1 MTKFKKTF
9 ATALTLALVFG
20 VGSKAFADEDTDSL
34 FNILTTDIAENQED
48 KSQEGEKDKNNN
60 YETDPAYK
68 EEFDARFNLY
78 ERIILAKEMAN
89 IEIDGFIDILNKKA
103 ATKEDLE
110 KALGE
115 INKLIDESDEKI
127 ALDLDIDGVKR
138 NVRDY
143 ILYGKLFFLDNLDK
157 KDIKNL
163 YLFYEATVNSYTF
176 TRSSDEEK
184 KPLMPVLE
192 EIYDYILEIDEK
204 VKGKI
209 EITEEDKTK
218 TNDLINKLEK
228 ALEEKIK
235 ENANTESTEVEKTS
249 YQTGGDEVNGELN
262 EDSAFYK
269 SDREGIKDAYK
280 NLPLSQRT
288 FLDNINTKKDDYIT
302 EEEIE
307 ANGQYTLP
315 LEDDNFIKPFFG
327 NPEENKE
334 EENKSAEV
342 TSTEI
347 ENQEENQTQTPA
359 TTPKNPQG
367 DKPETVTISQGKNT
381 QASEEKEEVK
391 KEDAPTLLTRA
402 ASQVKTG
409 IKSIGYLGIILVV
422 AIIAFVVLNKK
433 KEDK

>member
-48 KSQEGEKDKNNN
+48 KSREGENAKANN

-78 ERIILAKEMAN
+78 ERIILAKEMGN

-184 KPLMPVLE
+184 KPLMPALE

-249 YQTGGDEVNGELN
+249 YQTSGEEVDGELN

-280 NLPLSQRT
+280 NLPLSQRP
-288 FLDNINTKKDDYIT
+288 FLDNINTNNDDYVD
-302 EEEIE
+302 EEEIKATGE
-307 ANGQYTLP
+307 YSLP
-315 LEDDNFIKPFFG
+315 LEDDNIRKPFYC
-327 NPEENKE
+327 NPDKE
-334 EENKSAEV
+334 EKKSVELESKEV
-342 TSTEI
+342 ASETKKEETSKE
-347 ENQEENQTQTPA
+347 A
-359 TTPKNPQG
+359 TTTAPNPNSSNP
-367 DKPETVTISQGKNT
+367 PETVTLSQGENT
-381 QASEEKEEVK
+381 QGTEEKEEVK

>member
-1 MTKFKKTF
+1 MIKFKKTF

-20 VGSKAFADEDTDSL
+20 VGSKAFADEDTGSL

-48 KSQEGEKDKNNN
+48 KSQEGEKAKANN
-60 YETDPAYK
+60 YETDPSYK

-78 ERIILAKEMAN
+78 ERIILAKEMGN

-110 KALGE
+110 KSLGE

-184 KPLMPVLE
+184 KPLMPTLE

-209 EITEEDKTK
+209 EISEEDKTK

-249 YQTGGDEVNGELN
+249 YQTGGEEVDGELN

-288 FLDNINTKKDDYIT
+288 FLDNINTNNDDYVDD
-302 EEEIE
+302 EEIK
-307 ANGQYTLP
+307 ANGEYTLP
-315 LEDDNFIKPFFG
+315 LEDDNFLKPFYG
-327 NPEENKE
+327 NPDKE
-334 EENKSAEV
+334 EKKSVELESKEV
-342 TSTEI
+342 ASETKK
-347 ENQEENQTQTPA
+347 EEPSKEA
-359 TTPKNPQG
+359 TTTAPNPNSSNP
-367 DKPETVTISQGKNT
+367 PETVTLSQGENT
-381 QASEEKEEVK
+381 QGTEEKEEVK

>member
-48 KSQEGEKDKNNN
+48 KSQEGEKDKDNN
-60 YETDPAYK
+60 YETDPSYK

-78 ERIILAKEMAN
+78 ERIILAKEMGN
-89 IEIDGFIDILNKKA
+89 IDIDGFVDILNKKA

-209 EITEEDKTK
+209 EISEENKTK

-249 YQTGGDEVNGELN
+249 YQTGGEEVDGELN

-269 SDREGIKDAYK
+269 SDREGIKEAYA
-280 NLPLSQRT
+280 NLDKRQRE
-288 FLDNINTKKDDYIT
+288 FLDQINKDNNDEIS
-302 EEEIE
+302 EEEITE
-307 ANGQYTLP
+307 GGYSLP
-315 LEDDNFIKPFFG
+315 LEGPSEFIKPFLVSQTDKKSV
-327 NPEENKE
+327 ELESKEVASETNKE
-334 EENKSAEV
+334 EPSKE
-342 TSTEI
+342 
-347 ENQEENQTQTPA
+347 A
-359 TTPKNPQG
+359 TTTAPNPNSSNP
-367 DKPETVTISQGKNT
+367 PETVTLSQGENT
-381 QASEEKEEVK
+381 QGTEEKEEVK

-409 IKSIGYLGIILVV
+409 IKSIGYLGIILVI

>member
-48 KSQEGEKDKNNN
+48 KSQEGEKDKDNN

-78 ERIILAKEMAN
+78 QRIILAKEMGN

-110 KALGE
+110 KALVE

-138 NVRDY
+138 DVRDY

-249 YQTGGDEVNGELN
+249 YQTGGDEVDGELN

-269 SDREGIKDAYK
+269 SEREGIKDAYT
-280 NLPLSQRT
+280 NL
-288 FLDNINTKKDDYIT
+288 DKKSV
-302 EEEIE
+302 E
-307 ANGQYTLP
+307 
-315 LEDDNFIKPFFG
+315 LESK
-327 NPEENKE
+327 EVASETSKE
-334 EENKSAEV
+334 EPSKE
-342 TSTEI
+342 
-347 ENQEENQTQTPA
+347 A
-359 TTPKNPQG
+359 TTTAPNPNSSNP
-367 DKPETVTISQGKNT
+367 PETVTLSQGKNT
-381 QASEEKEEVK
+381 QGTEEKEEVK
-391 KEDAPTLLTRA
+391 KEDAPPLLTRA

-409 IKSIGYLGIILVV
+409 IESIGYLGIILVV

>member
-48 KSQEGEKDKNNN
+48 KSQEGEKDKDNN

-78 ERIILAKEMAN
+78 QRIILAKEMGN

-110 KALGE
+110 KALVE

-138 NVRDY
+138 DVRDY

-209 EITEEDKTK
+209 EISEEDKTK

-249 YQTGGDEVNGELN
+249 YQTGGDEVDGELN

-269 SDREGIKDAYK
+269 SDKEGIKDAYT
-280 NLPLSQRT
+280 NLDKKQRE
-288 FLDNINTKKDDYIT
+288 FLDQINKDNNDEIS
-302 EEEIE
+302 EEEINE
-307 ANGQYTLP
+307 GGYSLP
-315 LEDDNFIKPFFG
+315 LEGPSEFIKPFLV
-327 NPEENKE
+327 NQTDKKSVELESKEVASETSKE
-334 EENKSAEV
+334 EPSKE
-342 TSTEI
+342 
-347 ENQEENQTQTPA
+347 A
-359 TTPKNPQG
+359 TTTAPNPNSSNP
-367 DKPETVTISQGKNT
+367 PETVTLSQGENT
-381 QASEEKEEVK
+381 QGTEEKEEVK
-391 KEDAPTLLTRA
+391 KEDAPPLLTRA

-409 IKSIGYLGIILVV
+409 IESIGYLGIILVV

>member
-48 KSQEGEKDKNNN
+48 KSQEGENAKANN

-78 ERIILAKEMAN
+78 ERIILAKEMGN

-184 KPLMPVLE
+184 KPLMPALE

-249 YQTGGDEVNGELN
+249 YQTSGDEVDGELN